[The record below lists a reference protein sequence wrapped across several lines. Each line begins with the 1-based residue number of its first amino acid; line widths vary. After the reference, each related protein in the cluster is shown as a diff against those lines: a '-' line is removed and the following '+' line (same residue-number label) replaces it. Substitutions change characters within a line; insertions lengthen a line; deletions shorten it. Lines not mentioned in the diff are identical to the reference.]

1 MSARKTFEDYYYE
14 KIYDKVEERKNDL
27 VRRWRAGE
35 KLPLIKV
42 SGQKNT
48 EDEWLEALN
57 VRCTANGEITD
68 IVEFSNEP
76 IYVVL
81 RTQKGKKVFCEA
93 VCVEYFRLH
102 ELADKGTA
110 FRRYTYFEMY
120 YDDKVIACLMG
131 LPFFERRGNMD
142 ILEMNEQDW
151 MNSKRQMREIW
162 KVFLPETVEM
172 ETEKI
177 PENFQRRIEFYKT
190 WKKKKDFARA
200 YPDTKKEGLVWP
212 LAAYLVSLQMLPM
225 LPQSMMPWYLV
236 NYVCRDDDAAKDVV
250 ERLQR
255 WLADFLQEDPIVNEK
270 IGYGSALQ
278 QADIS
283 NPCAV
288 IPYIQTDTMRV
299 QRKTAELMQENTDR
313 NGDWRHFPFGTRV
326 PVLVSTDEIVSSAVL
341 NITVDSPQDLPD
353 RAEQLREGFRYGL
366 RNWLREFPKEEQER
380 EKRMR
385 QGKKALG
392 RAARNAR
399 EVLEADKQSH
409 GWSFRH
415 KKLFQLSANLLTLYG
430 RKKDTEDLPIAGIE
444 WAMQQG
450 KFWIEKEHRI
460 EDAAET
466 LLSELRE
473 KCQTAPEMKKSDTSI
488 PEDGGRKT
496 VNNEELLVFEYSR
509 FKKRIEARWKTT
521 SYNDLRE
528 RLCEIGVMIC
538 SGGKGYYAIK
548 AGGTTINAAA
558 FPVKKLIKE

>member
-14 KIYDKVEERKNDL
+14 KIYDKVEERKSDL

-48 EDEWLEALN
+48 EDEWLEALS

-270 IGYGSALQ
+270 SA
-278 QADIS
+278 
-283 NPCAV
+283 
-288 IPYIQTDTMRV
+288 
-299 QRKTAELMQENTDR
+299 TDR
-313 NGDWRHFPFGTRV
+313 HCN
-326 PVLVSTDEIVSSAVL
+326 
-341 NITVDSPQDLPD
+341 
-353 RAEQLREGFRYGL
+353 
-366 RNWLREFPKEEQER
+366 
-380 EKRMR
+380 R
-385 QGKKALG
+385 QISVTP
-392 RAARNAR
+392 AR
-399 EVLEADKQSH
+399 
-409 GWSFRH
+409 
-415 KKLFQLSANLLTLYG
+415 
-430 RKKDTEDLPIAGIE
+430 
-444 WAMQQG
+444 
-450 KFWIEKEHRI
+450 
-460 EDAAET
+460 
-466 LLSELRE
+466 
-473 KCQTAPEMKKSDTSI
+473 
-488 PEDGGRKT
+488 
-496 VNNEELLVFEYSR
+496 
-509 FKKRIEARWKTT
+509 
-521 SYNDLRE
+521 
-528 RLCEIGVMIC
+528 
-538 SGGKGYYAIK
+538 
-548 AGGTTINAAA
+548 
-558 FPVKKLIKE
+558 